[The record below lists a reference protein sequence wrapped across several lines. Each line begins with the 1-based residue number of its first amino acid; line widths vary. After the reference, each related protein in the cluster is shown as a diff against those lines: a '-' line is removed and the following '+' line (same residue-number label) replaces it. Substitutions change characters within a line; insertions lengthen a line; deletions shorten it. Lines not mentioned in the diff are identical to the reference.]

1 VESQI
6 IDRIEMNPRV
16 CAGKPVVRGT
26 RIPVAMILEQMAAGE
41 NREAILESYPELTRD
56 DISAVLLYAKAT
68 IERTEIIPSVAV

>member
-1 VESQI
+1 
-6 IDRIEMNPRV
+6 
-16 CAGKPVVRGT
+16 
-26 RIPVAMILEQMAAGE
+26 MILEQMAAGE